1 MVLLDLGRVVGDL
14 MLDDRSLAVCLHDPD
29 YAVSTFWHS
38 TDKQAADIGHQSPD
52 VLLQRMIEN
61 DNMFCE
67 SLAQAREHWQTMFS
81 PVSPLKM
88 PCAGCCRCFRSGSRA
103 IPIHCILSR

>member
-14 MLDDRSLAVCLHDPD
+14 MLDDWSLAVCLHDPD